1 MCSKTF
7 VNNTVLQK
15 HIKAIHENISP
26 FVCSYPNCD
35 KKFRTG
41 YRLYVHELAHKG
53 IKPFN
58 CTICGKTFAEK
69 GTLKAH
75 LLSHNRKNDYQCE
88 LCDYKCKSD
97 SHLREHYKYKH
108 NEFKY
113 YKCEVCKM
121 KFMLKSEWK
130 FHTTEH
136 NKITPSES
144 GSTFINNDNF
154 CIVTEIS
161 FGVLVY

>member
-1 MCSKTF
+1 M
-7 VNNTVLQK
+7 
-15 HIKAIHENISP
+15 
-26 FVCSYPNCD
+26 
-35 KKFRTG
+35 
-41 YRLYVHELAHKG
+41 YVHELAHKG
-53 IKPFN
+53 IKPFK

-69 GTLKAH
+69 GTLKVH
-75 LLSHNRKNDYQCE
+75 LLSHNKKNDYQCG

-130 FHTTEH
+130 FHTNEH
-136 NKITPSES
+136 NKV
-144 GSTFINNDNF
+144 NNDNF